1 MHALKCQVQKIEL
14 DVLVAAHQGKVKV
27 YFKKPTSLVQRTYSY
42 STLDFHPRFKN
53 MLIDNL

>member
-27 YFKKPTSLVQRTYSY
+27 YFKKPTKVWSKEHTHILHLI
-42 STLDFHPRFKN
+42 STLDLK
-53 MLIDNL
+53 IC